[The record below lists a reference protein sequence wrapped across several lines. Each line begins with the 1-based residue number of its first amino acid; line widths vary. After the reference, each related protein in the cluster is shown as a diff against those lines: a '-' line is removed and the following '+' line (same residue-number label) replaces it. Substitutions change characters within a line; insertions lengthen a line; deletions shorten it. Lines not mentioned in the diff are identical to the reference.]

1 MSPADVEDPGEPAR
15 RDEQRRGELA
25 EFLRTRRAQL
35 TPERAGLPARRR
47 RRTPGL
53 RREDVAERAGV
64 STAWY
69 TYLEQ
74 ARPIHPSRSVV
85 AALAGALCLTD
96 IDRAYLFT
104 LTGHPPPRTGTTPAP
119 EPDLLQALVDRID
132 APAYCTDAATTVL
145 AWNRLACEVF
155 GDYAARPPQ
164 QRNLLRLLFTDPEF
178 AQHLADRD
186 EYAARVVRTFRSRS
200 EAPLNDPAA
209 IALIAELREHS
220 PHFQRLWDSREL
232 RRAGTDT
239 LQAHH
244 PGGRLTF
251 TMLTFQD
258 LSPTGIRITTYLPA
272 DTDTARRL
280 KAIQQ
285 HHISPADG
293 IFMA

>member
-1 MSPADVEDPGEPAR
+1 MDPTPPASVDDRGKPAPP
-15 RDEQRRGELA
+15 DEQRRRELA
-25 EFLRTRRAQL
+25 EFLRSRRCQL

-85 AALAGALCLTD
+85 AALADALCLTD
-96 IDRAYLFT
+96 IDRSYLFT
-104 LTGHPPPRTGTTPAP
+104 LTGHIPPRGKTTPTLD
-119 EPDLLQALVDRID
+119 PDLLQALVDRID

-155 GDYAARPPQ
+155 GDYAARPPK
-164 QRNLLRLLFTDPEF
+164 QRNLLRLLFTDREF
-178 AQHLADRD
+178 AQHLVDRD

-200 EAPLNDPAA
+200 EAPLADPAV
-209 IALIAELREHS
+209 IALVAELREHS
-220 PHFQRLWDSREL
+220 SHFQRLWDSREL
-232 RRAGTDT
+232 RRADTDT
-239 LQAHH
+239 LQAHR

-251 TMLTFQD
+251 TMITFQD
-258 LSPTGIRITTYLPA
+258 LSPAGVRITTYLPA
-272 DTDTARRL
+272 DPDTARWL
-280 KAIQQ
+280 QAIRQ
-285 HHISPADG
+285 HDVA
-293 IFMA
+293 